1 MKITSNMTTK
11 EVFRGLLVQICSK
24 RKDYVSNFGL
34 NKSASSLAHLPKMRL
49 LRGRGLSK
57 LDLVIP
63 THTTTHRLDVR
74 SEMRCIYH
82 D

>member
-1 MKITSNMTTK
+1 MTTK
-11 EVFRGLLVQICSK
+11 EVFRGLRVFQKK
-24 RKDYVSNFGL
+24 RLRVKFGL
-34 NKSASSLAHLPKMRL
+34 NKSASSLAHLPKKRL